1 MDIPRNNAALLAK
14 REVNASWNSAVRTM
28 DFWAAKRYDPDIPE
42 GLLTLV
48 EEARY
53 FIHKYRGFFSE
64 VDLKQEDLDEYNQT
78 ILLNRA
84 LDVALQEWDTIR
96 HALEQRENSRYQN
109 TLTELDALAIECLS
123 PLFGVDKIR
132 NGIHTYIHKIFDIKR
147 FAFSRTPLIGA
158 PYEALHAPES
168 WLAIPHETGHY
179 IFWNGTS
186 TFENF
191 NTFYIDLQNRLLRA
205 IENALRKRITAG
217 YFRRRGEIFHI
228 WLNWLN
234 EIFADIFGT
243 LVAGPA
249 FAWSIQ
255 SRIRARINVR
265 DLYHSHEEP
274 SHPDPFLRPFFHI
287 NTLHQM
293 ARVSA
298 GEFADQLEEEAN
310 NLDKSWK
317 DSWREVDSEIL
328 KKLPTPDSIGT
339 ISDILEH
346 EVPDAVINI
355 LNAPLGENL
364 NNSSLLGFYKSGVL
378 YNPDTHNR
386 MNQIAE
392 QLASGERVSVSSP
405 LEKSAAAQMAI
416 VKGVEPTQVHR
427 ALGFEGPEET
437 PEENNELNAQFNE
450 FIRNVTGHDDL
461 KLQRDNWR
469 RVLNYSLDEVNFHWH
484 THNHYH

>member
-1 MDIPRNNAALLAK
+1 MDIPVKNATLLAK
-14 REVNASWNSAVRTM
+14 REVNANWNSAARTM
-28 DFWAAKRYDPDIPE
+28 DFWAAKRYAPNIPE

-53 FIHKYRGFFSE
+53 FIHKYREFFSN
-64 VDLKQEDLDEYNQT
+64 VDLEQEDLDEYNQT

-96 HALEQRENSRYQN
+96 HALEQRENPRYQN
-109 TLTELDALAIECLS
+109 TLTELDALAVECLS

-186 TFENF
+186 TFEAF
-191 NTFYIDLQNRLLRA
+191 NKFYIDLQNKLLGA

-217 YFRRRGEIFHI
+217 YFRRRGETFHI

-255 SRIRARINVR
+255 SRIRARITVR

-287 NTLHQM
+287 QTLRQM
-293 ARVSA
+293 AEVSQS
-298 GEFADQLEEEAN
+298 EFADQLREEAN

-317 DSWREVDSEIL
+317 TSWHEIDSKIL
-328 KKLPTPDSIGT
+328 EKLPTPDSIGT
-339 ISDILEH
+339 MSNILEH
-346 EVPDAVINI
+346 EVPYAVINI
-355 LNAPLGENL
+355 LNASLGENL
-364 NNSSLLGFYKSGVL
+364 DNSTLLDFFKNGVL
-378 YNPDTHNR
+378 YNSDSHNKI
-386 MNQIAE
+386 NQIAE
-392 QLASGERVSVSSP
+392 QLVTGERVSVDSP
-405 LEKSAAAQMAI
+405 LLKSAAAQMAI
-416 VKGVEPTQVHR
+416 VKGAEPIQVHQ

-437 PEENNELNAQFNE
+437 PEGNFELEAQFNE
-450 FIRNVTGHDDL
+450 FLQNVTGQDTWEKQL
-461 KLQRDNWR
+461 DNWR
-469 RVLNYSLDEVNFHWH
+469 RVLNYSLDEVSFHWH